1 MPYPPAG
8 SAGLLLVLGSSVLYG
23 LNVGYARLA
32 SFAGVSGSTLVA
44 YRVLI
49 MLVVAGSVALVLGR
63 SLQVAR
69 DERGIVGL
77 LGITTALVSIGY
89 LSSVAYIPVAVAV
102 VVLYTFPIL
111 IVLASPF
118 VDGTRLTPPLLG
130 LAALALVGVVLV
142 VGPVFAGLD
151 GRGLALALGASVATA
166 AQFFAAARARKTGIF
181 AKTFWINLTVLP
193 TAALIGILAGNL
205 APPSALLQ
213 ATLPVAVTIVAYLA
227 GFVMQFLALTRISAV
242 AAGIAYCAEPVVAAL
257 AATFIL
263 GETLTPIQILGGML
277 VIAAIAANVILE
289 SRRRADAVAAAG

>member
-102 VVLYTFPIL
+102 V
-111 IVLASPF
+111 
-118 VDGTRLTPPLLG
+118 
-130 LAALALVGVVLV
+130 
-142 VGPVFAGLD
+142 
-151 GRGLALALGASVATA
+151 
-166 AQFFAAARARKTGIF
+166 
-181 AKTFWINLTVLP
+181 
-193 TAALIGILAGNL
+193 
-205 APPSALLQ
+205 
-213 ATLPVAVTIVAYLA
+213 
-227 GFVMQFLALTRISAV
+227 
-242 AAGIAYCAEPVVAAL
+242 AAL
-257 AATFIL
+257 AAPFIL
-263 GETLTPIQILGGML
+263 GETLTPIQILGGTL

-289 SRRRADAVAAAG
+289 SRRRAVAAAG